1 MPPSIYVTRGIPQEG
16 IDILLR
22 GGFRVDVNPHD
33 RGLTKTELVERIKG
47 RDGVLCQFTD
57 AVDKDVLVAASQAVV
72 FSNYAVGYN
81 NIDVACATRLGI
93 LVTHTPGVLT
103 DATADLTWALLFA
116 AARRIAECDR
126 FTRAGKFKTWG
137 PMFFLGMDI
146 TGKTLGVVGAGR
158 IGMAVALRSAGFRM
172 RVLYCDDNANPVLE
186 EEIGAARVGL
196 KKLLQESDFV
206 SLHVP
211 LLPETRH
218 LIGETEFG
226 LMKKTAILIN
236 TSRGPVV
243 DEKALVLTLKNGTIA
258 GAGLDVYENEPELEP
273 GLTALDNAVIVP
285 HIGSAT
291 LETRVKMA
299 VMAAGNLAAALR
311 GELPPNLVNADLWN
325 SPSRRK
331 HV

>member
-1 MPPSIYVTRGIPQEG
+1 MPANIFVTRDIPREG
-16 IDILLR
+16 IDLLIR
-22 GGFRVDVNPHD
+22 NGFRVDVSPHD
-33 RGLTKTELVERIKG
+33 RGLTKAELLEGVAD

-57 AVDKDVLVAASQAVV
+57 AVDRDVLEAASRALV

-93 LVTHTPGVLT
+93 LVTNTPGVLT
-103 DATADLTWALLFA
+103 DATADLAWALLFA
-116 AARRIAECDR
+116 AARRIAEGDR
-126 FTRAGKFKTWG
+126 FTRAGNFRAWG
-137 PMFFLGMDI
+137 PMFFLGRDI

-158 IGMAVALRSAGFRM
+158 IGTAVAMRSAGFRM
-172 RVLYCDDNANPVLE
+172 RVLYADGFVNPVLE
-186 EEIGAARVGL
+186 NEHKAVRVEL
-196 KKLLQESDFV
+196 DELLGESDFV

-218 LIGETEFG
+218 LFGAREFSM
-226 LMKKTAILIN
+226 MKKTSVLIN

-243 DEKALVLTLKNGTIA
+243 DEKALVDALKAGTIA
-258 GAGLDVYENEPELEP
+258 AAGLDVYENEPALEP
-273 GLTALDNAVIVP
+273 GLAALDNVVIVP

-311 GELPPNLVNADLWN
+311 GERPPDLVNADLW
-325 SPSRRK
+325 SLSSRRM
-331 HV
+331 HE